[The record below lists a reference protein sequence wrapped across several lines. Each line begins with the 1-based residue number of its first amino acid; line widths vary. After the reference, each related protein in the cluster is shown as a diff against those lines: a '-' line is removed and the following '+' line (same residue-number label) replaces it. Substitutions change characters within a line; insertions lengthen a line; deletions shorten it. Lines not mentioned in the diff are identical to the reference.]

1 MYSRNSFELYTHIY
15 ICLCVFVYMLECIA
29 NWAKPKP
36 VSVQGLIVSFDDNGV
51 NNYIN
56 MSFDKNRNHGNFL
69 LYY

>member
-1 MYSRNSFELYTHIY
+1 
-15 ICLCVFVYMLECIA
+15 MLECIA